1 MRISDWS
8 SDVCSSDL
16 GEPRRTADCHLIHV
30 PPSPFQGSASQ
41 AVADTHPRVSSSTVR
56 AAVSKTAG
64 CRFESYLARHL
75 RNVRKTRFTAHP
87 PTNRANR
94 AFRASSSRTHQ
105 ASYPRHVR
113 DVRARGAAV
122 GG

>member
-1 MRISDWS
+1 MRMARPPLTVRNPRESGDPVAS
-8 SDVCSSDL
+8 RLQAPRSTPPRHV

-41 AVADTHPRVSSSTVR
+41 AFADTHPRVSSSTGR

-75 RNVRKTRFTAHP
+75 RHVRKTRFAEHQ
-87 PTNRANR
+87 PTNKAIRE
-94 AFRASSSRTHQ
+94 FSE
-105 ASYPRHVR
+105 
-113 DVRARGAAV
+113 
-122 GG
+122 